1 LKLIIGLGN
10 PGFKYVSTRHNI
22 GFLVVD
28 QIAHNHNISIA
39 VKGFD
44 ACFGKGKIG
53 DIAVLLVKPKT
64 FMNISGI
71 SVKKS
76 ADYFK
81 IDLADLIVVHDDID
95 LPFGTIRIKDG
106 GGHAGHKGLISII
119 EYLGNSEFIRVR
131 IGIGKPPDK
140 SMVDKFVLETFT
152 DDEMKLLPLITMT
165 ASNSVTT
172 IIVSGIQ
179 AAMNQFNL
187 RATNQS
193 TKGDDS
199 FSC

>member
-10 PGFKYVSTRHNI
+10 PGFKYVSSRHNI
-22 GFLVVD
+22 GFLTVD
-28 QIAHNHNISIA
+28 NIAHNHNISMTL
-39 VKGFD
+39 KGFD

-53 DIAVLLVKPKT
+53 DIPVLLVKPQT

-140 SMVDKFVLETFT
+140 SMVEKFVLETFT

-165 ASNSVTT
+165 ASNAVTA

-179 AAMNQFNL
+179 AAMNQYNY
-187 RATNQS
+187 RGTNQS
-193 TKGDDS
+193 AKGDDT